1 MFVELLAPIGSALNR
16 FSEGNRMLDS
26 MMKSNELAE
35 KKLEQGD
42 KRLEMR
48 KRELD
53 LMEQWTKDSKQSAN
67 NMIQQYGNHITPQTP
82 SMRDQF
88 EQIQELSSYV
98 QIPPQ

>member
-16 FSEGNRMLDS
+16 FSEGNRLLDK
-26 MMKSNELAE
+26 MEESNELAE
-35 KKLEQGD
+35 KKLEQSE

-67 NMIQQYGNHITPQTP
+67 NMIQQYGNHITPQAP
-82 SMRDQF
+82 PISDQF
-88 EQIQELSSYV
+88 EQIQELSSFV